1 MIQRHSKVLS
11 AVGTAKIYQP
21 IPIVI
26 KLKFKSVSRAHEYLK
41 SVTLALLS
49 SLNPYHCPNYTFFFS
64 CTKGI
69 FFYLLVSE
77 FALIFLCNALWF
89 LYLCASYPCNF
100 PWEISLKSYVSFKSG
115 SVAPMDPCMYFQNNK
130 TEPMNTKM

>member
-1 MIQRHSKVLS
+1 MSTWSLWLLLFSLVLIPTIALIIPFSLIVQKVL
-11 AVGTAKIYQP
+11 
-21 IPIVI
+21 
-26 KLKFKSVSRAHEYLK
+26 
-41 SVTLALLS
+41 
-49 SLNPYHCPNYTFFFS
+49 
-64 CTKGI
+64 

-115 SVAPMDPCMYFQNNK
+115 SVAPMDPWCVSKIIKQNLWTLRCK
-130 TEPMNTKM
+130 YSFFLLWYWWRQGKKKEAFLFWWSS